1 MKIKYILPVLIIA
14 AMALVFIM
22 NVSFLTVTGTSMNPG
37 ITENDILILVPAN
50 TLKVGDVITYSHEI
64 DERSYLFTH
73 RIIAMDGNTI
83 RTKGDSMSAPDT
95 YIVSQ
100 SDVKG
105 KLAGKIPYLGALPHF
120 ARTASGYFLLILMP
134 AFILIIKEIKKLRR
148 QEQ

>member
-14 AMALVFIM
+14 AVALIFIM

-37 ITENDILILVPAN
+37 ITENDILIVVPAH

-64 DERSYLFTH
+64 DGKTYPFTH
-73 RIIAMDGNTI
+73 RIIAMDGSTI
-83 RTKGDSMSAPDT
+83 RTKGDSLSAPDN

-105 KLAGKIPYLGALPHF
+105 KLAGKIPYIGALPHF
-120 ARTASGYFLLILMP
+120 ASTASGYLLLILMP
-134 AFILIIKEIKKLRR
+134 AFILIIKEIQKLRR